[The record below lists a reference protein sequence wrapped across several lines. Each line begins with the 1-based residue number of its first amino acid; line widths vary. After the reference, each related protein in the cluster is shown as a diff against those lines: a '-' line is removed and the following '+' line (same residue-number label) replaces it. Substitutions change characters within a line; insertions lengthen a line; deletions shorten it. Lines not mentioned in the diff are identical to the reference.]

1 MSQTDIDSIIINT
14 EMTIKEKV
22 KVLCP
27 LIMLIHNLKYPNAYQ
42 RAKGYVD
49 VEWRLKLNKRRN
61 DARNLKSKTDP
72 IYRAL
77 ETARKNA
84 IIKNKYNTD
93 PEYKAKK
100 NEATRGNNYLNKLRR
115 ELF

>member
-77 ETARKNA
+77 ETERKNA
-84 IIKNKYNTD
+84 IIKHKCETNL
-93 PEYKAKK
+93 EYLEDKRQKARNYQRRKK
-100 NEATRGNNYLNKLRR
+100 LNL

>member
-1 MSQTDIDSIIINT
+1 MSQTDIDSIIVNT

-27 LIMLIHNLKYPNAYQ
+27 LLMELHKMSYSTAYQ

-49 VEWRLKLNKRRN
+49 VEWRLRLNKRRN

-72 IYRAL
+72 IYRAS

-84 IIKNKYNTD
+84 IIKNKYDTD
-93 PEYKAKK
+93 PEYHARR
-100 NEATRGNNYLNKLRR
+100 NVITNGNKYLNKLRR